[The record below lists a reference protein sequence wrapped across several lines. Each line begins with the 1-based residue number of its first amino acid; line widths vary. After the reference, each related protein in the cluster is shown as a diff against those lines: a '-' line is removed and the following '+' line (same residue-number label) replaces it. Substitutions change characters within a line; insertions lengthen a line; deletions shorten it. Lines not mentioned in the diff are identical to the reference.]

1 MCEPMHTKFIETLQ
15 PKVDFDTLPCLAPPL
30 PAYLRNND
38 ANFNSYNYIS
48 NAIEEYFK
56 CNTEQRLNDMKDYDI
71 AAVTS
76 KEILGS
82 GLLPF
87 SNDIFSLVNVFG
99 QIVFQG
105 RGIVPEI

>member
-1 MCEPMHTKFIETLQ
+1 
-15 PKVDFDTLPCLAPPL
+15 
-30 PAYLRNND
+30 
-38 ANFNSYNYIS
+38 
-48 NAIEEYFK
+48 
-56 CNTEQRLNDMKDYDI
+56 MKDYDI
-71 AAVTS
+71 AATTS